1 MRPIEYLNLEEREKA
16 FIIACIQIRIEAEEK
31 AEKKAER
38 GAKRGKH

>member
-1 MRPIEYLNLEEREKA
+1 MRPSEYLNLERREKA
-16 FIIACIQIRIEAEEK
+16 FIIACIQIRIEAEKE